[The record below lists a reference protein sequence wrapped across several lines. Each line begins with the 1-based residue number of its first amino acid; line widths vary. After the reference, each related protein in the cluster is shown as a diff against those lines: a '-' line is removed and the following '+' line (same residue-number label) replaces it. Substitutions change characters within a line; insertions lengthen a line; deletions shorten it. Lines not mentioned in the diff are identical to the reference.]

1 MYNIGTEKVVKD
13 NKIIINDHVFMV
25 SDEIAKA
32 IHQLCIKGVIN
43 TEKSVK
49 VTEKKPEKKT
59 VKVSEKKSNYSS
71 SKNGR
76 IECKRFSSDFT
87 FNYSKKGNGYVV
99 DLPFRVNR
107 TLWNYIGTRFRE
119 AGFQFDEYT
128 NSYVGGD
135 IKKLRNTI
143 TASEWDAHCTK
154 LEKWWNREK

>member
-43 TEKSVK
+43 TEKKVEKKVEKKPVNK
-49 VTEKKPEKKT
+49 VTEKKKN
-59 VKVSEKKSNYSS
+59 NYSS
-71 SKNGR
+71 NGKIQCR
-76 IECKRFSSDFT
+76 RFNSDFV
-87 FNYSKKGNGYVV
+87 FQYSKKGNGYVV

-119 AGFQFDEYT
+119 AGFEYDAYT
-128 NSYVGGD
+128 ESYINGD
-135 IKKLRNTI
+135 ISKLRNTI
-143 TASEWDAHCTK
+143 TVKEWDDHCTK